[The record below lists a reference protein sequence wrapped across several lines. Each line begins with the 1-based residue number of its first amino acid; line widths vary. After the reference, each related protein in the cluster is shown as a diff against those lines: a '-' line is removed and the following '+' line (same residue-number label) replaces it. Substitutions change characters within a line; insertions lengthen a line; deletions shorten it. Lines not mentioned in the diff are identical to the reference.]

1 MIKKLLKELYD
12 TTDYVHFKNGEYSLK
27 SKYKIGK
34 IELLNDYAQLN
45 LLSNSVQKIFVE
57 FSNLNGAYNNDLVLV
72 QVLFNPKGKTKAKVL
87 SVLQRGDENILCYV
101 KEQELFTVKESI
113 LIDCDR
119 VNNQNGDI
127 VIFQNG
133 KITQKIG
140 TVYDDA
146 IDEQISLYLYNEVE
160 RLKPY
165 SADIPKAVSNNR
177 KDLTSLDFCT
187 IDPVGAKDFDD
198 AVYYDEK
205 NQELY
210 VAIADVSAYVKEES
224 ELDLEARKRAFSI
237 YLPHKVLPMLPFEL
251 SNNLCS
257 LVPNEDR
264 LAYVFK
270 MKLDTKGCSVSSSE
284 LFEATINSKRR
295 YTYEEI
301 DEILGKNDEENY
313 FVKLFGLTSR
323 YRAKRLKN
331 GYDFRNEEIRLK
343 LDENQK
349 LLETSTEES
358 TPSHSLIEECMLLAN
373 QEAAKRLKNTGI
385 FRVHEEPTNA
395 KIAKLIDDVNSLGI
409 KASLKSD
416 IHSTILSIQQ
426 KAANVG
432 LEKEVDELIIQS
444 QQQARYDFKKIPH
457 FGLGFSDY
465 SHFTSPIRRY
475 ADLVL
480 HRILKGS
487 KIPKEIEEICETIS
501 DTERRIAT
509 LVWDFEDRKY
519 ARWANRNLNKTFH
532 ARIVDTQKHI
542 AVLEDATIKGARI
555 QIENYSGEKLFSEV
569 TVKIK
574 SSDIIS
580 KKIHALVTQG

>member
-1 MIKKLLKELYD
+1 MIKKLLKQLYE
-12 TTDYVHFKNGEYSLK
+12 TTDYVNLKDDEYSLK

-45 LLSNSVQKIFVE
+45 LLTNSVQKIFIE
-57 FSNLNGAYNNDLVLV
+57 FSKLNGAYNNDIVLV
-72 QVLFNPKGKTKAKVL
+72 QVMFNPKGKTKAKVL
-87 SVLQRGDENILCYV
+87 EVLQRGDENILCYV

-113 LIDCDR
+113 LIDCDT

-127 VIFQNG
+127 VIFKEG
-133 KITQKIG
+133 KISQKIG
-140 TVYDDA
+140 TIYDDQ
-146 IDEQISLYLYNEVE
+146 IDEKISLYLYNEIQ
-160 RLKPY
+160 RLEPY
-165 SADIPKAVSNNR
+165 SANIPNAVSNNR
-177 KDLTSLDFCT
+177 KDLTSLNFCT

-198 AVYYDEK
+198 AIYYDEQSK
-205 NQELY
+205 DLY
-210 VAIADVSAYVKEES
+210 VAIADVSAYVKEGS

-270 MKLDTKGCSVSSSE
+270 MRLDPKTCSVSSSE

-301 DEILGKNDEENY
+301 DEILEEDNKENY
-313 FVKLFGLTSR
+313 FVKLFSLTSK
-323 YRAKRLKN
+323 YRTKRLKN

-343 LDENQK
+343 LDENHK
-349 LLETSTEES
+349 LLKTSTEES

-373 QEAAKRLKNTGI
+373 QEAAKRLKTSGI
-385 FRVHEEPTNA
+385 FRVHEEPTNN

-409 KASLKSD
+409 KASLKTD

-426 KAANVG
+426 KAQNVG

-444 QQQARYDFKKIPH
+444 QQQARYDSKKIPH
-457 FGLGFSDY
+457 FGLGFTDY

-487 KIPKEIEEICETIS
+487 KIPKDIEIICEEIS
-501 DTERRIAT
+501 NTERRIAN

-519 ARWANRNLNKTFH
+519 ARWADKHRHKSFDAL
-532 ARIVDTQKHI
+532 IVDTQKHI
-542 AVLEDATIKGARI
+542 AVIEDETIKGARV
-555 QIENYSGEKLFSEV
+555 QIENYAGEKLFTKV
-569 TVKIK
+569 RVKIK
-574 SSDIIS
+574 SSNIIT
-580 KKIHALVTQG
+580 KRIHAVVE

>member
-1 MIKKLLKELYD
+1 MIKKLLKKLYE
-12 TTDYVHFKNGEYSLK
+12 TTDYVDLKDDQYSLK

-34 IELLNDYAQLN
+34 IELLNNYAQLK
-45 LLSNSVQKIFVE
+45 LLQNSVQKIFIE
-57 FSNLNGAYNNDLVLV
+57 FDKLNGAYNNDTVLV

-87 SVLQRGDENILCYV
+87 EVLQRSDENILCYV
-101 KEQELFTVKESI
+101 KEQELFTVKESV
-113 LIDCDR
+113 LIDCDN
-119 VNNQNGDI
+119 VNNQNGDL
-127 VIFQNG
+127 VIFKNG

-140 TVYDDA
+140 TVYDDL
-146 IDEQISLYLYNEVE
+146 IDEKVSLYLYNEID

-165 SADIPKAVSNNR
+165 SADIKEAVSNNR
-177 KDLTSLDFCT
+177 KDLRDLNFCT

-205 NQELY
+205 NKELY

-270 MKLDTKGCSVSSSE
+270 MKLDTKSFSVSSSE

-301 DEILGKNDEENY
+301 DEILEQNDKENY
-313 FVKLFGLTSR
+313 FVRFFNITSK
-323 YRAKRLKN
+323 YRNKRLKN
-331 GYDFRNEEIRLK
+331 GYDFRNEQIRQE
-343 LDENQK
+343 LDEDHK
-349 LLETSTEES
+349 LVGTSTEES

-373 QEAAKRLKNTGI
+373 QEAAKKLKTTGI
-385 FRVHEEPTNA
+385 FRVHEEPTNN
-395 KIAKLIDDVNSLGI
+395 KISKLIDDVNSLGI

-426 KAANVG
+426 KAQNVG

-444 QQQARYDFKKIPH
+444 QQQARYDFKKLPH
-457 FGLGFSDY
+457 FGLGFNDY

-480 HRILKGS
+480 HRLLKGS
-487 KIPKEIEEICETIS
+487 KIPKDIEQICESIS
-501 DTERRIAT
+501 ETERSIAN

-519 ARWANRNLNKTFH
+519 ARWAQRNLNKTFN
-532 ARIVDTQKHI
+532 AGIVDTQKHI
-542 AVLEDATIKGARI
+542 AVLEDTDFKGARV
-555 QIENYSGEKLFSEV
+555 QIENYSGEKLF
-569 TVKIK
+569 TKIRVKLK
-574 SSDIIS
+574 SSDPVS
-580 KKIHALVTQG
+580 KKISAVITE